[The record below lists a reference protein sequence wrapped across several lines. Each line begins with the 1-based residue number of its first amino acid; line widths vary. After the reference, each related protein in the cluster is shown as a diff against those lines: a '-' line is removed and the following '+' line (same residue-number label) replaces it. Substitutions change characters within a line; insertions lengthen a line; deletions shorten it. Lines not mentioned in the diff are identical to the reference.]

1 MPYLFKLIKRLSLN
15 DFGVGRGIRLPWL
28 SPTPSCTT
36 NGSPGP
42 ARTRPTGARRMT
54 VLTGLVLLGMGACVD
69 AEGPSGGA
77 VELRLSPREPEVAL
91 GDSVEFVAFGLTAAG
106 DTVALDVTWSSEAG
120 EIKGKG
126 KGKGLYQPRGRG
138 KDKVKASSDSLADST
153 TVTVTEGPVAAVVL
167 TPAAAVVDVGRTA
180 QLTATLKDA
189 AGNELTDRTVTW
201 SSTDEAVALVDG
213 TGLVTGQG
221 AGSATV
227 TATCEGHSGSSTVS
241 VTATQAPVA
250 SVEVAPASG
259 SVSVGGSLQLTATLK
274 DAAGNELTGRAVT
287 WASSNDAVAKVSAS
301 GLVTAMAAGSATII
315 ATSEGQSGT
324 AAITVTQVP
333 VASVEVMPSSLSLSV
348 GQVGQLTATLKD
360 AAGNEL
366 TGRAVSWT
374 TSQAAVAS
382 VNSNGRVSGVAAG
395 SSTITATSEGQRGTS
410 AITVTSSPPPPGQE
424 VAIPVQ
430 SEWTDQGVA
439 IAHGGGGD
447 WDLRV
452 SGASSPCVMVKK
464 GNTYFLYYIGA
475 DGNRGDGGPAHRK
488 LGVATSNDG
497 INFTKYGGNPILTH
511 QVGVSPQ
518 DEAGIFSAGAFVD
531 DDGTIVLYYGGMEE
545 TTSGSVDSDIVLA
558 TSSDGLTFT
567 DQGDVWTHQQSSVPA
582 GNEIFP
588 IAVLKEAGVY
598 HVWFMSGSVWN
609 LYRVNGSAPD
619 ALTTDRQVSGGI
631 TNIYD
636 ASIIRISDTDLIM
649 AMTNR
654 ASDQVQMRR
663 IALGN
668 IDSVGAAEETYSWSN
683 YNEATVYLDRD
694 TMTWFMYQVSDA
706 LNEIRVRTAPA
717 KFK

>member
-1 MPYLFKLIKRLSLN
+1 
-15 DFGVGRGIRLPWL
+15 
-28 SPTPSCTT
+28 
-36 NGSPGP
+36 
-42 ARTRPTGARRMT
+42 
-54 VLTGLVLLGMGACVD
+54 
-69 AEGPSGGA
+69 
-77 VELRLSPREPEVAL
+77 
-91 GDSVEFVAFGLTAAG
+91 
-106 DTVALDVTWSSEAG
+106 
-120 EIKGKG
+120 
-126 KGKGLYQPRGRG
+126 
-138 KDKVKASSDSLADST
+138 
-153 TVTVTEGPVAAVVL
+153 
-167 TPAAAVVDVGRTA
+167 
-180 QLTATLKDA
+180 
-189 AGNELTDRTVTW
+189 
-201 SSTDEAVALVDG
+201 
-213 TGLVTGQG
+213 
-221 AGSATV
+221 
-227 TATCEGHSGSSTVS
+227 
-241 VTATQAPVA
+241 
-250 SVEVAPASG
+250 
-259 SVSVGGSLQLTATLK
+259 
-274 DAAGNELTGRAVT
+274 LTGRAVT

-588 IAVLKEAGVY
+588 IAFLKEAGVY

>member
-274 DAAGNELTGRAVT
+274 DAAGNELTDRTVT

-588 IAVLKEAGVY
+588 IAFLKEAGVY

>member
-511 QVGVSPQ
+511 QVGVSPL

-545 TTSGSVDSDIVLA
+545 VVAGSVDSDIVLA
-558 TSSDGLTFT
+558 TSSDGLTWS
-567 DQGDVWTHQQSSVPA
+567 DLGDVWRNTQSTAP

-588 IAVLKEAGVY
+588 IAVLKQDGTY
-598 HVWFMSGSVWN
+598 HVWYMGGGTWE

-706 LNEIRVRTAPA
+706 LNEIRV
-717 KFK
+717 